1 MKVKQG
7 PKGVIGQMRSFRD
20 TALSRFVF
28 IVANS
33 CQYSIYLIGV
43 GFLPWAWIKRAIKR
57 ETDVMMVSDSQ
68 FSETN

>member
-28 IVANS
+28 KVAI
-33 CQYSIYLIGV
+33 CQYSIHLKGV
-43 GFLPWAWIKRAIKR
+43 GFLPWAWTCSGDKKGNRLYDRIGFAI
-57 ETDVMMVSDSQ
+57 
-68 FSETN
+68 FGN